1 MHFIGLKTIV
11 GALMEAVRR
20 LRDVMILSLF
30 VLSIFALIGLQL
42 YQGSLMRKC
51 VLPPEN
57 FSREVW
63 TELSS
68 NDKYNYSSNKSKV
81 HFHAHT
87 LTFELYRF
95 MIELLLLTYFGYV
108 IGTIK

>member
-51 VLPPEN
+51 VLEPEN
-57 FSREVW
+57 FSWKNW

-68 NDKYNYSSNKSKV
+68 DKKYKYASNKSKV

-87 LTFELYRF
+87 LTLNC
-95 MIELLLLTYFGYV
+95 IIL
-108 IGTIK
+108 